1 MATTAPT
8 ARVREQPAGEEEASA
23 QLNLG
28 EFNEVPT
35 LTLSEARLL
44 ITAVTSVRNKG
55 RNSLEDN
62 E

>member
-1 MATTAPT
+1 MASTAPT
-8 ARVREQPAGEEEASA
+8 ARVREQPAGEEEASQ

-28 EFNEVPT
+28 EFNDVPT

-44 ITAVTSVRNKG
+44 INAVTSVRKAG
-55 RNSLEDN
+55 RSLDDN